1 MPQASNIVLPDGQAT
16 PVPHTFT
23 VIKPQND
30 ASASEFRDLTRVAR
44 DQQVQI
50 TELVTRA
57 KGNATRDKVKA
68 AIVVPILRTDAGGV
82 TKVADYLSVR
92 LEYTVPQLCTASEK
106 ADLIAYAK
114 NLAAHASITAA
125 VVDSLP
131 QY

>member
-1 MPQASNIVLPDGQAT
+1 MPQASNIVLTDGQAT

-30 ASASEFRDLTRVAR
+30 ASASEFRDLTRTAR

-68 AIVVPILRTDAGGV
+68 TIVVPILRTDIGGV
-82 TKVADYLSVR
+82 TKVVDYLSIR
-92 LEYTVPQLCTASEK
+92 LDYTVPQICTGAEK
-106 ADLIAYAK
+106 ADGIAYAK
-114 NLAAHASITAA
+114 NLAAHPSIIAA

-131 QY
+131 QF

>member
-1 MPQASNIVLPDGQAT
+1 MPQASNIVISDGQAT

-30 ASASEFRDLTRVAR
+30 ASASEFRDLTRTAR
-44 DQQVQI
+44 EQQIQI

-68 AIVVPILRTDAGGV
+68 TIAVPILRTDIGGV
-82 TKVADYLSVR
+82 TKVVDYLSVR
-92 LEYTVPQLCTASEK
+92 LDFTVPQICTAAEK
-106 ADLIAYAK
+106 ADLVAYAK
-114 NLAAHASITAA
+114 NLAAHASISSA